1 MADPGDPVTEQPAKK
16 EEGVEGAEVV
26 ETVPAAGEADADT
39 AVAKV
44 EKEIQDV
51 WIWNVPKLFLKDEY
65 FKTVPLGQMWFLPG
79 IYLLQAFIYG
89 QFMLA
94 IKKV

>member
-26 ETVPAAGEADADT
+26 ETVPAGEADADT

-44 EKEIQDV
+44 EK
-51 WIWNVPKLFLKDEY
+51 NSRR
-65 FKTVPLGQMWFLPG
+65 
-79 IYLLQAFIYG
+79 LLMECA
-89 QFMLA
+89 
-94 IKKV
+94 

>member
-26 ETVPAAGEADADT
+26 ETVPAGEADADT

-44 EKEIQDV
+44 EKQFRTSEYGMCLK
-51 WIWNVPKLFLKDEY
+51 PFFKDEY
-65 FKTVPLGQMWFLPG
+65 FKNCALRFNVVLTRDISAASFDLWTVNVGD
-79 IYLLQAFIYG
+79 
-89 QFMLA
+89 
-94 IKKV
+94 